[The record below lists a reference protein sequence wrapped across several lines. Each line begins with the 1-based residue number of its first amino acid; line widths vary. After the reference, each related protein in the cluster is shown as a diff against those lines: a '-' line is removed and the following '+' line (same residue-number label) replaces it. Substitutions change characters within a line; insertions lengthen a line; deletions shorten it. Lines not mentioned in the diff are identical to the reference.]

1 MAYDD
6 KLAARVRKAL
16 PPSTNI
22 EERKM
27 FGGLAFLIGGNMA
40 CGIVGD
46 ALMVRVGA
54 DGYEAALTRSHA
66 RPMEFTGRP
75 MTGMVFV
82 DPPGLDEEGLATWVA
97 LGAGYAASLPAKGG
111 GTASPAR
118 AGTAAPGRA
127 RPAPRTR

>member
-1 MAYDD
+1 MYDE
-6 KLAARVRKAL
+6 AIAERVRPLLATK
-16 PPSTNI
+16 PFT
-22 EERKM
+22 ERKM